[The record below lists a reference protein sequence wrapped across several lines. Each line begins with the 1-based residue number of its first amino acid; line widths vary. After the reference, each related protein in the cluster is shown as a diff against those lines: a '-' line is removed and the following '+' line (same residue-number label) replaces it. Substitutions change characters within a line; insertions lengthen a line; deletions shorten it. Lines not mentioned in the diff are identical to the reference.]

1 MSVTKIIGSDE
12 IGGIKEAVY
21 RSGIGT
27 KIVQAPLYPLYSD
40 VAHAIRL
47 MDGEPVQRVRDLISN
62 IANQMGTPQNPVDW
76 SDPDT
81 WIGERLS
88 GESETLARKI
98 WDGSGK
104 TLNPRYLNGCYL
116 FINPLHLLEKD
127 AGVYRIGERGRR
139 FLDNDEVLFRELDV
153 IEGIPKLLSLV
164 AERSPCKRGD
174 ILPAWSDYL
183 KAVSLFS
190 TPKTFTDT
198 LRRRLVSVAERGLI
212 TREGNFYAITD
223 AGLQWL
229 KGFSGKA
236 ESTTVAAPSSKRTTV
251 AEAAHAHN
259 EEQLTAFRERLMQL
273 DPAQFEH
280 FIKELLDAMDYED
293 VRVTKVSGDKGVDVV
308 ARVQFGITEITEVVQ
323 VKRTENTITRP
334 KVDELRGALPYFKAI
349 RGTIISL
356 GSFAKGAQEG
366 ALFVGAA
373 PITLIDGKRL
383 LDLCIKHQVGV
394 KRRPV
399 EIYEIDEAFF
409 AEKFTRDEVEGAAPV
424 TGDLAEEGA
433 DV

>member
-1 MSVTKIIGSDE
+1 MATN
-12 IGGIKEAVY
+12 
-21 RSGIGT
+21 T
-27 KIVQAPLYPLYSD
+27 TNIVQAPLYPLYSD

-47 MDGEPVQRVRDLISN
+47 MDGEPAQRVRDMLNAIFE
-62 IANQMGTPQNPVDW
+62 QTGTPQNPVDW

-88 GESETLARKI
+88 GELQALARKI
-98 WDGSGK
+98 WEGSGK
-104 TLNPRYLNGCYL
+104 SPIPRYLNGCYL
-116 FINPLHLLEKD
+116 FINRLRLLD
-127 AGVYRIGERGRR
+127 RDTGIYRIGERGAR
-139 FLDNDEVLFRELDV
+139 FLANDEAVLRELDTV
-153 IEGIPKLLSLV
+153 EGIPKLLSLV

-190 TPKTFTDT
+190 TPKTFADT

-212 TREGNFYAITD
+212 SREGNFYAITD
-223 AGLQWL
+223 SGLQWL
-229 KGFSGKA
+229 KGFASGP
-236 ESTTVAAPSSKRTTV
+236 ETVKSSAPSSKRTTV

-259 EEQLTAFRERLMQL
+259 EEQLAAFRERLMQL
-273 DPAQFEH
+273 EPVQFEH
-280 FIKELLDAMDYED
+280 FVKELLDAMDYED

-323 VKRTENTITRP
+323 VKRTESTITRP

-383 LDLCIKHQVGV
+383 VDLCIKHQVGV

-409 AEKFTRDEVEGAAPV
+409 SEKFTREEVEDAAPV
-424 TGDLAEEGA
+424 TDDDLAEDGS

>member
-1 MSVTKIIGSDE
+1 MATN
-12 IGGIKEAVY
+12 
-21 RSGIGT
+21 T
-27 KIVQAPLYPLYSD
+27 TNIVQAPLYPLYSD

-47 MDGEPVQRVRDLISN
+47 MDGEPAQRVRDMLNAIFE
-62 IANQMGTPQNPVDW
+62 QTGTPQNPVDW

-88 GESETLARKI
+88 GELQALARKI
-98 WDGSGK
+98 WEGSGK
-104 TLNPRYLNGCYL
+104 SLIPRYLNGCYL
-116 FINPLHLLEKD
+116 FINRLRLLD
-127 AGVYRIGERGRR
+127 RDTGIYRIGERGAR
-139 FLDNDEVLFRELDV
+139 FLANDETVLRELDTV
-153 IEGIPKLLSLV
+153 EGIPKLLSLV

-190 TPKTFTDT
+190 TPKTFADT

-212 TREGNFYAITD
+212 SREGNFYAITD
-223 AGLQWL
+223 SGLQWL
-229 KGFSGKA
+229 KGFASGP
-236 ESTTVAAPSSKRTTV
+236 ETVKSSAPSSKRTTV

-259 EEQLTAFRERLMQL
+259 EEQLAVFRERLMQL
-273 DPAQFEH
+273 EPVQFEH
-280 FIKELLDAMDYED
+280 FVKELLDAMDYED

-323 VKRTENTITRP
+323 VKRTESTITRP

-383 LDLCIKHQVGV
+383 VDLCIKHQVGV

-409 AEKFTRDEVEGAAPV
+409 SEKFTREEVEDAAPV
-424 TGDLAEEGA
+424 TDDDLAEDGS